1 MVKKNNIL
9 YEFKFFEEFI
19 DKINWFDIGF
29 ILILIYFVTNVLLK
43 VFFKCNFFHEM
54 DFFFGSYYYS
64 SSKISTMGKRVHI
77 ESEFVN
83 NVGLGLVIFII
94 TLFLTILVGKSLG
107 RAVTWT
113 GVGSIDKT
121 FGLFLDFLK
130 DI

>member
-1 MVKKNNIL
+1 MNLN
-9 YEFKFFEEFI
+9 FFEEFI

-29 ILILIYFVTNVLLK
+29 ILILIYFVTQCFIKGFSLSV
-43 VFFKCNFFHEM
+43 
-54 DFFFGSYYYS
+54 
-64 SSKISTMGKRVHI
+64 ISFMKWIFSLVVTIILVPRFQPWVSEYI